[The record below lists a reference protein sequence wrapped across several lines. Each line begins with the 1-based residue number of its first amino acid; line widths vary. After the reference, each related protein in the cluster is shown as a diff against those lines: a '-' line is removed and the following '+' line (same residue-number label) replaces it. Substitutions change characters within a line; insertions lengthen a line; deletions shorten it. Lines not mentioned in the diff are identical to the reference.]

1 MSGDP
6 VRVAMVGMGWWGRK
20 MLNVLAAAP
29 EDIRVVR
36 AAEPN
41 VEAVRELCAGRG
53 IALTTDYTDA
63 LRDPT
68 VEAVVLATPH
78 ALHEAQ
84 IEQAVAAGKHVFCEK
99 PLALTKVGA
108 EKAVALCQQ
117 AGLVLGMG
125 HERRW
130 EPPVAD
136 LLAKADAGV
145 LGRVQQIEA
154 NFSHDKFLA
163 LDRGNWR
170 LNAAQAPA
178 GGMTA
183 TGIHLLDLSVRLLG
197 PAQSVLCICEQL
209 SSDLPQGDTVA
220 AYVKFKG
227 GGTSYVSASL
237 ANPFMSRFTVYG
249 SKGWVDIRDKAHV
262 EAPDGWVVTSAMAG
276 GPITTV
282 EVPPAEPVKNNLVA
296 FARAVRGRAAYP
308 ITAEHLVNNIALL
321 EAVFASARSG
331 RIEPVA

>member
-1 MSGDP
+1 MNEP
-6 VRVAMVGMGWWGRK
+6 VRIALVGMGWWGKK
-20 MLNVLAAAP
+20 MLAVLQAAP
-29 EDIRVVR
+29 ADIRVVR
-36 AAEPN
+36 AVEPDVN
-41 VEAVRELCAGRG
+41 SVRELCAGQG
-53 IALTTDYTDA
+53 IPVTGNYADALT
-63 LRDPT
+63 DPT

-78 ALHEAQ
+78 ALHESQ
-84 IEQAVAAGKHVFCEK
+84 IAQAVAAGKHVFCEK
-99 PLALTKVGA
+99 PLALTRAGA
-108 EKAVALCQQ
+108 VTAVDLCRC

-136 LLAKADAGV
+136 MLAKADAGV
-145 LGRVQQIEA
+145 LGRIHQIEA
-154 NFSHDKFLA
+154 NFSHDKFLS

-170 LNAAQAPA
+170 LKADQAPA

-197 PAQSVLCICEQL
+197 PAESVLCICEQL

-220 AYVKFKG
+220 AYVKFKA

-249 SKGWVDIRDKAHV
+249 AKGWIDIRDKAHV

-282 EVPPAEPVKNNLVA
+282 EVPPAEPVKDNLVS
-296 FARAVRGRAAYP
+296 FARAIRGQEAYP
-308 ITAEHLVNNIALL
+308 ITADHLVNNIALL
-321 EAVFASARSG
+321 EAVFASALSG
-331 RIEPVA
+331 RIERVA

>member
-1 MSGDP
+1 
-6 VRVAMVGMGWWGRK
+6 MGWWGRK
-20 MLNVLAAAP
+20 MLNVLQAAA

-41 VEAVRELCAGRG
+41 VETVRAVCAEQGVPLS
-53 IALTTDYTDA
+53 ADYADA
-63 LRDPT
+63 LEDPA

-84 IEQAVAAGKHVFCEK
+84 IEAAVAAGKHVFCEK
-99 PLALTKVGA
+99 PLALTKAGA
-108 EKAVALCQQ
+108 EKVVALCHD

-130 EPPVAD
+130 EPPIARM
-136 LLAKADAGV
+136 LAEADAGD
-145 LGRVQQIEA
+145 LGRIHQIEA

-163 LDRGNWR
+163 LDRNNWR
-170 LNAAQAPA
+170 LKADQAPA

-197 PAQSVLCICEQL
+197 PAESVLCICEQL

-220 AYVKFKG
+220 AYIKFRG
-227 GGTSYVSASL
+227 GGTAYVSASL

-249 SKGWVDIRDKAHV
+249 AKGWIDIRDKAHV
-262 EAPDGWVVTSAMAG
+262 EAPDGWIVSSAMAG
-276 GPITTV
+276 APITTV
-282 EVPPAEPVKNNLVA
+282 EIPPAEPVRDNLVS
-296 FARAVRGRAAYP
+296 FARAVRGAGKYP
-308 ITAEHLVNNIALL
+308 ITAAQLVDGIALL
-321 EAVFASARSG
+321 EAVFASAASG
-331 RIEPVA
+331 KIEAVP

>member
-1 MSGDP
+1 MHEP
-6 VRVAMVGMGWWGRK
+6 VRIALIGMGWWGKK
-20 MLNVLAAAP
+20 MLNVLEAAP
-29 EDIRVVR
+29 ADIRVVR
-36 AAEPN
+36 AVEPN
-41 VEAVRELCAGRG
+41 LETVRELCAGKG
-53 IALTTDYTDA
+53 IPLTAEYAEALDDA
-63 LRDPT
+63 A

-84 IEQAVAAGKHVFCEK
+84 IAQAVAAGKHVFCEK
-99 PLALTKVGA
+99 PLALTKAGA
-108 EKAVALCQQ
+108 ERAVALCHE

-136 LLAKADAGV
+136 MLAKADAGV
-145 LGRVQQIEA
+145 LGRIHQIEA
-154 NFSHDKFLA
+154 NFSHDKFLS
-163 LDRGNWR
+163 LDRDNWR
-170 LNAAQAPA
+170 LNADQAPA

-197 PAQSVLCICEQL
+197 PAESVLCICEQL
-209 SSDLPQGDTVA
+209 SSDLPQGDTVS

-249 SKGWVDIRDKAHV
+249 AKGWIDIRDKAHV
-262 EAPDGWVVTSAMAG
+262 EAPEGWVVTSAMAG

-282 EVPPAEPVKNNLVA
+282 EVLQAEPVKDNLVS
-296 FARAVRGRAAYP
+296 FARAIRGAETYP
-308 ITAEHLVNNIALL
+308 ITAEHLVNNVALL

-331 RIEPVA
+331 RIERVA